1 MIFKCKCCKQEVD
14 EKPRFTGGLTRYA
27 YSPEWLKV
35 GEPVPPLD
43 ERFWLRSDILP
54 KAGER
59 RIIKVGYYTPFD
71 RDVGDSFNALYQPAY
86 SALNGWDLAPEEL
99 ECSAIVKCFFENII
113 SADEYMAW
121 IEITVKRVIPLPKMC
136 TRYPV
141 CKVDRLYNGGFV
153 EYTQPDF
160 TWNGWE
166 YSSFDAQGDCGDW
179 RLIFTDGE
187 NVRHLI
193 MLCEWGW
200 HGGFVLFGNAVADY
214 SNPHN

>member
-27 YSPEWLKV
+27 YNPEWLKI

-43 ERFWLRSDILP
+43 ERFWLRSDIFP

-99 ECSAIVKCFFENII
+99 ERSAIVKCFLKI
-113 SADEYMAW
+113 SSAR
-121 IEITVKRVIPLPKMC
+121 TS
-136 TRYPV
+136 
-141 CKVDRLYNGGFV
+141 
-153 EYTQPDF
+153 
-160 TWNGWE
+160 TWRG
-166 YSSFDAQGDCGDW
+166 
-179 RLIFTDGE
+179 
-187 NVRHLI
+187 
-193 MLCEWGW
+193 
-200 HGGFVLFGNAVADY
+200 
-214 SNPHN
+214 